1 MMNFIENLNEEAKV
15 SIGLVIAERMFKLI
29 DENDDGYKIGRDA
42 LDNCW
47 KWLEGES
54 IEANDLCDY
63 IDSEENVK

>member
-29 DENDDGYKIGRDA
+29 DENDDGYKIGWDA